1 MAIINKGMSRR
12 SFLGLT
18 GSVAAVAGLG
28 LTGCGGSSS
37 DEGSASGST
46 DSANRG
52 GGVITAGSA
61 YAPSSFDPASTG
73 SAVGLGANW
82 HVIEGLYGIDYHDY
96 STFKELATDDPKSV
110 DDTTFEVTIRKGAKF
125 SDGTEV
131 TADDVV
137 ASYTACAASATYAP
151 FFQPFESIEAKDAS
165 TVTVKTKVPNFSL
178 LKDRLAIVRVT
189 PATQTEEDRAKQPI
203 GSGPWMYDSISDTE
217 ITLVP
222 NPEYN
227 GEYAA
232 EDKKIQYSILT
243 DPTARVTAQQEGS
256 TLVME
261 LVTADAVRVTPATQT
276 EEDRA
281 KQPIGSGPWMY
292 DSISD
297 TEITLVPNPEYNGE
311 YAAEDKKIQYSIL
324 TDPTARVTAQQEGS
338 TLVMELVTADAVDQL
353 ESAGCKIDNVQG
365 FGTRFIM
372 FNVAKEPWNNVKVRQ
387 AVMYALDTEKM
398 VSNTFAGLATAASCY
413 LPKSFTNYHEASTV
427 YKTDAKKAKKLI
439 EESGITPGAI
449 TLRTTDNEQIKG
461 MAAQV
466 KNDLDALGF
475 DVTIQTD
482 TSPATYAAID
492 GGEAYDILLA
502 PGDPSCFGADPD
514 LLLNWWYG
522 DNVWMQTRCP
532 WKESAEWQKLHG
544 LMDEALAAEGDEQQ
558 KKWNECFDIIAD
570 NAVLYPVVHVK
581 TVSASWD
588 DPSTAP
594 NGEALDG
601 FKGIGTTSMSFRGV
615 ATVKA

>member
-1 MAIINKGMSRR
+1 M
-12 SFLGLT
+12 
-18 GSVAAVAGLG
+18 
-28 LTGCGGSSS
+28 C
-37 DEGSASGST
+37 
-46 DSANRG
+46 
-52 GGVITAGSA
+52 
-61 YAPSSFDPASTG
+61 
-73 SAVGLGANW
+73 
-82 HVIEGLYGIDYHDY
+82 
-96 STFKELATDDPKSV
+96 
-110 DDTTFEVTIRKGAKF
+110 IR
-125 SDGTEV
+125 
-131 TADDVV
+131 
-137 ASYTACAASATYAP
+137 
-151 FFQPFESIEAKDAS
+151 
-165 TVTVKTKVPNFSL
+165 
-178 LKDRLAIVRVT
+178 DR
-189 PATQTEEDRAKQPI
+189 
-203 GSGPWMYDSISDTE
+203 
-217 ITLVP
+217 
-222 NPEYN
+222 
-227 GEYAA
+227 
-232 EDKKIQYSILT
+232 
-243 DPTARVTAQQEGS
+243 
-256 TLVME
+256 
-261 LVTADAVRVTPATQT
+261 
-276 EEDRA
+276 
-281 KQPIGSGPWMY
+281 
-292 DSISD
+292 
-297 TEITLVPNPEYNGE
+297 
-311 YAAEDKKIQYSIL
+311 
-324 TDPTARVTAQQEGS
+324 
-338 TLVMELVTADAVDQL
+338 
-353 ESAGCKIDNVQG
+353 
-365 FGTRFIM
+365 
-372 FNVAKEPWNNVKVRQ
+372 
-387 AVMYALDTEKM
+387 
-398 VSNTFAGLATAASCY
+398 
-413 LPKSFTNYHEASTV
+413 

>member
-1 MAIINKGMSRR
+1 MHDLMAKGMSRR

-28 LTGCGGSSS
+28 LTGCGGSGSDSGSSAGSSSSS
-37 DEGSASGST
+37 DSK
-46 DSANRG
+46 NRG

-82 HVIEGLYGIDYHDY
+82 HVVEGLYGINYHDY
-96 STFKELATDDPKSV
+96 STFKELATDDPKSI
-110 DDTTFEVTIRKGAKF
+110 DDKTFEVSIRKGAKF

-131 TADDVV
+131 KADDVV
-137 ASYTACAASATYAP
+137 ASYQACAASATYAP
-151 FFQPFESIEAKDAS
+151 FFQPIESIEAKDDS
-165 TVTVKTKVPNFSL
+165 TVTVKTTVANFSL
-178 LKDRLAIVRVT
+178 LKDRLAIIRVT
-189 PATQTEEDRAKQPI
+189 PASQSEEDRAKQPI

-217 ITLVP
+217 IDLVP
-222 NPEYN
+222 NPNYN
-227 GEYAA
+227 GDYAA

-243 DPTARVTAQQEGS
+243 DATARVTAQQEGS

-261 LVTADAVRVTPATQT
+261 
-276 EEDRA
+276 
-281 KQPIGSGPWMY
+281 M
-292 DSISD
+292 
-297 TEITLVPNPEYNGE
+297 
-311 YAAEDKKIQYSIL
+311 
-324 TDPTARVTAQQEGS
+324 
-338 TLVMELVTADAVDQL
+338 VTADAVDQL

-365 FGTRFIM
+365 FGTRFMM

-387 AVMYALDTEKM
+387 AVMYALDTDKM
-398 VSNTFAGLATAASCY
+398 INNTFAGLASAAKSY
-413 LPKSFTNYHEASTV
+413 LPKSFTNYHEAKTV

-439 EESGITPGAI
+439 EEAGITPGDI
-449 TLRTTDNEQIKG
+449 TLRTTDNAQVVG
-461 MAAQV
+461 MATQV
-466 KNDLDALGF
+466 KNDLDKLGF
-475 DVTIQTD
+475 NVTIQTD
-482 TSPATYAAID
+482 TSAATYAAID
-492 GGEAYDILLA
+492 GGEAYDLLLA

-532 WKESAEWQKLHG
+532 WKDSDEWAKLHK
-544 LMDEALAAEGDEQQ
+544 LMDEALAAEGDKQQ
-558 KKWNECFDIIAD
+558 EKWNECFDIIAE

-581 TVSASWD
+581 TVSASWN

-594 NGEALDG
+594 NGVAIDG
-601 FKGIGTTSMSFRGV
+601 FKGIGTTSMSFKGC

>member
-82 HVIEGLYGIDYHDY
+82 HVVEGLYGIDYHDY
-96 STFKELATDDPKSV
+96 STFNELATDDPKSV

-178 LKDRLAIVRVT
+178 LKDRLAI
-189 PATQTEEDRAKQPI
+189 
-203 GSGPWMYDSISDTE
+203 
-217 ITLVP
+217 
-222 NPEYN
+222 
-227 GEYAA
+227 
-232 EDKKIQYSILT
+232 
-243 DPTARVTAQQEGS
+243 
-256 TLVME
+256 
-261 LVTADAVRVTPATQT
+261 VRVTPATQT

-514 LLLNWWYG
+514 LLLNWWTATTSG
-522 DNVWMQTRCP
+522 CR
-532 WKESAEWQKLHG
+532 
-544 LMDEALAAEGDEQQ
+544 
-558 KKWNECFDIIAD
+558 
-570 NAVLYPVVHVK
+570 PVARGRSPLSGRSS
-581 TVSASWD
+581 TVSWTRLLPPRATSSRRSGTSASTSLPTTPFCTPLSTSR
-588 DPSTAP
+588 PSPLPGTIRPLRPTARP
-594 NGEALDG
+594 SMASRASARRACPSGALRPSRRKTRLSLYAG
-601 FKGIGTTSMSFRGV
+601 CRPLGPYPHS
-615 ATVKA
+615 